1 MHSLFHDGFSVYRV
15 EEKRSLEELWIA
27 VVSENQAIP
36 ITTGILG
43 TNLAYSYLVL
53 PDWLIWKWP
62 SLDNQW
68 NEPLYNV
75 FLGLGVGFILY
86 VIGMLDFVRRD
97 VK

>member
-1 MHSLFHDGFSVYRV
+1 
-15 EEKRSLEELWIA
+15 
-27 VVSENQAIP
+27 
-36 ITTGILG
+36 
-43 TNLAYSYLVL
+43 L